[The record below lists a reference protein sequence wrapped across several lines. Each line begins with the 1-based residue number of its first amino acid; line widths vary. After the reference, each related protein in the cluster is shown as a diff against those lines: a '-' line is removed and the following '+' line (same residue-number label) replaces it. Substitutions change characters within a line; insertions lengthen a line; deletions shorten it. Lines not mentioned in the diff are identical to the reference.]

1 MAQPNCAHCKMR
13 IYKKGCLWYRRETKL
28 LIAQTAHFSAIGYDY
43 DDDGYVVVMMMIMMM
58 MTMMMIMIIKVMMI
72 KVMMMM

>member
-28 LIAQTAHFSAIGYDY
+28 LIAQTANFLRL
-43 DDDGYVVVMMMIMMM
+43 VMIMMM
-58 MTMMMIMIIKVMMI
+58 MVM
-72 KVMMMM
+72 